1 MPACHLKTM
10 KMGFLNMQTNKIFPT
25 NPALRRRAEEEVR
38 KNSRSACL
46 SEMDVRALCH
56 ELEVSQVELQMQN
69 EELHRITAELAASEE
84 KYRDLYEFAPIGYL
98 TVEPSGQIRE
108 ANLAAATLLGTE
120 RSHLLNNL
128 FQAYLADDSL
138 SRFNAFCSRMIASD
152 AKEIAE
158 VRLFGNGTEEK
169 DNRWALIEGRAI
181 SGSANHDFRMAVIDI
196 TGRRHMEEE
205 LRQIGD
211 ELEERVQ
218 MRTHQLVK
226 ANEELLKAK
235 DVAEAATRIKSEF
248 MANMSHEIRTPM
260 NAVIGM
266 TSLLLDERLSSEQM
280 EFVDIIRSS
289 GEALMVIINDILDF
303 SVMEE
308 KKTALEEQLFD
319 LRHCIQESLD
329 LVSADARRKGL
340 NLSYKIIHGTP
351 ERIFSDPIR
360 LRQILGNLL
369 NNAVKFSDS
378 GEITV
383 SVSSQKSE
391 KSLDILFAVLDS
403 GIGIAEDELDKLFLP
418 FSQIDAST
426 TRRYG
431 GTGLGLAISKKLVE
445 LMGGKIWVKSEPGKG
460 STFYFTI
467 STKAVFSEQMGN
479 EPQIQFERHPISE
492 PMPNIVAPSHL
503 HILLAEDNLLN
514 QKVVLEMLKR
524 LGYRADVAANGFEV
538 LQALQRQQYD
548 IILMDVRMP
557 ELSGLE
563 ATRQIRKLWQDSQQ
577 PKIIAVTAYALE
589 GDREK
594 CLEAGME
601 DYISKPLKMDER
613 DSTLRKYLPS

>member
-1 MPACHLKTM
+1 
-10 KMGFLNMQTNKIFPT
+10 
-25 NPALRRRAEEEVR
+25 
-38 KNSRSACL
+38 
-46 SEMDVRALCH
+46 
-56 ELEVSQVELQMQN
+56 
-69 EELHRITAELAASEE
+69 
-84 KYRDLYEFAPIGYL
+84 
-98 TVEPSGQIRE
+98 
-108 ANLAAATLLGTE
+108 
-120 RSHLLNNL
+120 
-128 FQAYLADDSL
+128 
-138 SRFNAFCSRMIASD
+138 
-152 AKEIAE
+152 
-158 VRLFGNGTEEK
+158 
-169 DNRWALIEGRAI
+169 
-181 SGSANHDFRMAVIDI
+181 MAVIDI
-196 TGRRHMEEE
+196 TARKQMEEE
-205 LRQIGD
+205 LRRIRD

-218 MRTHQLVK
+218 ERTHQLVR
-226 ANEELLKAK
+226 ANEELWKAK

-266 TSLLLDERLSSEQM
+266 TSLLLDEGLSPGQT
-280 EFVDIIRSS
+280 EFVEIIRSS

-308 KKTALEEQLFD
+308 KKATLEEQLFD
-319 LRHCIQESLD
+319 LHHCIQESLD

-467 STKAVFSEQMGN
+467 STKAVFSEQMMGN
-479 EPQIQFERHPISE
+479 QPQIQFERQPLSE
-492 PMPNIVAPSHL
+492 PMPNIVAPSRL

-538 LQALQRQQYD
+538 LQALQRQKYD
-548 IILMDVRMP
+548 VILMDVLMP
-557 ELSGLE
+557 ESSGLE
-563 ATRQIRKLWQDSQQ
+563 ATRQIRKLWQASQQ

-594 CLEAGME
+594 CLEAGMD
-601 DYISKPLKMDER
+601 DYISKPVKMDEL
-613 DSTLRKYLPS
+613 DSTLRKYLPSEMDR

>member
-1 MPACHLKTM
+1 MPSNKT
-10 KMGFLNMQTNKIFPT
+10 FPVD
-25 NPALRRRAEEEVR
+25 PVLREQAEEEVR
-38 KNSRSACL
+38 KNSRSVCL

-56 ELEVSQVELQMQN
+56 ELEVSQVELQLQN
-69 EELHRITAELAASEE
+69 EELQRITAELAASEE

-98 TVEPSGQIRE
+98 TLEPSGEIRD

-120 RSHLLNNL
+120 RAHLLDNL
-128 FQAYLADDSL
+128 FQAFLAEESL
-138 SRFNAFCSRMIASD
+138 SKFNAFCSRVMASG

-158 VRLFGNGTEEK
+158 VHLNGNG
-169 DNRWALIEGRAI
+169 WALIEGRAI
-181 SGSANHDFRMAVIDI
+181 SAHNGFRMAVIDI
-196 TGRRHMEEE
+196 TARKQMEDE
-205 LRQIGD
+205 LQRIRD

-218 MRTHQLVK
+218 ERTHQLVR
-226 ANEELLKAK
+226 ANEELWKAK
-235 DVAEAATRIKSEF
+235 DAAEAATRIKSEF

-266 TSLLLDERLSSEQM
+266 TSLLLDEGLPPEQM
-280 EFVDIIRSS
+280 EFVEIIRSS

-308 KKTALEEQLFD
+308 KKVALEEQLFD
-319 LRHCIQESLD
+319 LSHCIQESLD
-329 LVSADARRKGL
+329 LVSGDSRRKGL
-340 NLSYKIIHGTP
+340 NLSYKIIPGAP

-378 GEITV
+378 GDVTV
-383 SVSSQKSE
+383 SVSSQNSE
-391 KSLDILFAVLDS
+391 NCIDILFAVKDS
-403 GIGIAEDELDKLFLP
+403 GIGIAENELDKLFLP
-418 FSQIDAST
+418 FSQVDTST

-445 LMGGKIWVKSEPGKG
+445 LMGGKIWVRSERGKG
-460 STFYFTI
+460 STFYFIIRTRY
-467 STKAVFSEQMGN
+467 VFSGQMV
-479 EPQIQFERHPISE
+479 EEASQMQEKKQLISE
-492 PMPNIVAPSHL
+492 RMPSIIAPGRLS
-503 HILLAEDNLLN
+503 ILLAEDNLLN

-538 LQALQRQQYD
+538 LQALQRQRYNV
-548 IILMDVRMP
+548 ILMDVRMP

-563 ATRQIRKLWQDSQQ
+563 ATRQIRKLWPDSQQ
-577 PKIIAVTAYALE
+577 PRIIAVTAYALE

-594 CLEAGME
+594 CIEAGMD
-601 DYISKPLKMDER
+601 DYISKPVKMDEL
-613 DSTLRKYLPS
+613 DSTLRRYLPSEMVR

>member
-1 MPACHLKTM
+1 MPSNKT
-10 KMGFLNMQTNKIFPT
+10 FPVD
-25 NPALRRRAEEEVR
+25 PVLRKQAEDEVR
-38 KNSRSACL
+38 KNSRSVCL

-56 ELEVSQVELQMQN
+56 ELEVSQVELQLQN
-69 EELHRITAELAASEE
+69 EELQRITAELAASEE

-98 TVEPSGQIRE
+98 TLEPSGEIRE

-120 RSHLLNNL
+120 RAHMLDNL
-128 FQAYLADDSL
+128 FQAYLAEESL
-138 SRFNAFCSRMIASD
+138 SKFNAFCSRVVASD

-158 VRLFGNGTEEK
+158 VHLKGNGRKEG
-169 DNRWALIEGRAI
+169 DNGWALIEGRAI
-181 SGSANHDFRMAVIDI
+181 SASPCNGFRMAVIDI
-196 TGRRHMEEE
+196 TARKQMEDE
-205 LRQIGD
+205 LQRIRD

-218 MRTHQLVK
+218 ERTHQLVR
-226 ANEELLKAK
+226 ANEELWKAK

-248 MANMSHEIRTPM
+248 MENMSHEIRTPM

-266 TSLLLDERLSSEQM
+266 TSLLLDEGLPPEQM
-280 EFVDIIRSS
+280 EFVEIIRSS

-308 KKTALEEQLFD
+308 KKVALDEQLFD
-319 LRHCIQESLD
+319 LCHCIQESLD
-329 LVSADARRKGL
+329 LVSGDSRRKGL

-378 GEITV
+378 GGVTV
-383 SVSSQKSE
+383 SVSSQNSE
-391 KSLDILFAVLDS
+391 NCIDILFAVKDN
-403 GIGIAEDELDKLFLP
+403 GIGIAENELDKLFLP
-418 FSQIDAST
+418 FSQVDTST

-445 LMGGKIWVKSEPGKG
+445 LMGGKIWVKSERGKG
-460 STFYFTI
+460 STFYFI
-467 STKAVFSEQMGN
+467 IRTKSVFSGQVMGDAS
-479 EPQIQFERHPISE
+479 QIEHKRQPIAE
-492 PMPNIVAPSHL
+492 PMPSTIAPGRLS
-503 HILLAEDNLLN
+503 ILLAEDNLLN

-538 LQALQRQQYD
+538 LQALQRQHYN

-563 ATRQIRKLWQDSQQ
+563 ATRQIRRLWPDSQQ

-594 CLEAGME
+594 CIEAGMD
-601 DYISKPLKMDER
+601 DYISKPVKMDEL
-613 DSTLRKYLPS
+613 DSTLRRYLPSEMV

>member
-1 MPACHLKTM
+1 MPSNKT
-10 KMGFLNMQTNKIFPT
+10 FPV
-25 NPALRRRAEEEVR
+25 NPALRKQAEEEVR

-46 SEMDVRALCH
+46 SEMDIRALCH
-56 ELEVSQVELQMQN
+56 ELEVSQVELQLQN
-69 EELHRITAELAASEE
+69 EELQRITAELAASEE

-98 TVEPSGQIRE
+98 TVEPSGEIRE

-120 RSHLLNNL
+120 RAHLLDNL
-128 FQAYLADDSL
+128 FQAYLAEESL
-138 SRFNAFCSRMIASD
+138 SRFNAFCSRVIASD

-158 VRLFGNGTEEK
+158 VHLLGNGSNER
-169 DNRWALIEGRAI
+169 DNGWALIEGRAI
-181 SGSANHDFRMAVIDI
+181 SASACNGFRMAVIDI
-196 TGRRHMEEE
+196 TARKQMEEE
-205 LRQIGD
+205 LRRIRD

-218 MRTHQLVK
+218 ERTHQLVR
-226 ANEELLKAK
+226 ANEELWKAK

-266 TSLLLDERLSSEQM
+266 TSLLLDEGLSPGQT
-280 EFVDIIRSS
+280 EFVEIIRSS

-308 KKTALEEQLFD
+308 KKVALEEQFFD
-319 LRHCIQESLD
+319 MSHCIQESLD
-329 LVSADARRKGL
+329 LVSGDSRKKGL
-340 NLSYKIIHGTP
+340 NLSYKIIPGTP
-351 ERIFSDPIR
+351 KKIFGDPIR

-378 GEITV
+378 GEIAI

-391 KSLDILFAVLDS
+391 NGLSILFTVKDT
-403 GIGIAEDELDKLFLP
+403 GIGIADNELDKLFLP
-418 FSQIDAST
+418 FSQVDATT
-426 TRRYG
+426 TRRHG

-467 STKAVFSEQMGN
+467 ITKAVFDEQMIGN
-479 EPQIQFERHPISE
+479 ESQIQFERHHVFE
-492 PMPNIVAPSHL
+492 PMPEIIAPSRL

-514 QKVVLEMLKR
+514 QKVILEMLKR

-538 LQALQRQQYD
+538 LQALQRQKYD

-557 ELSGLE
+557 DLSGLE
-563 ATRQIRKLWQDSQQ
+563 ATRQIRKLWLASQQ

-594 CLEAGME
+594 CLEAGMD
-601 DYISKPLKMDER
+601 DYISKPVKMDEL
-613 DSTLRKYLPS
+613 DSTLRKYLPSEMER

>member
-1 MPACHLKTM
+1 MKKDYLAMQKNKTFPAA
-10 KMGFLNMQTNKIFPT
+10 PV
-25 NPALRRRAEEEVR
+25 LRSRAEDEVS
-38 KNSRSACL
+38 KNSRSSCL

-69 EELHRITAELAASEE
+69 EELQRITADFSASEE

-108 ANLAAATLLGTE
+108 ANLAAAALLGAE
-120 RSHLLNNL
+120 RAHLLNNP

-138 SRFNAFCSRMIASD
+138 SKFNAFCSRVIASD
-152 AKEIAE
+152 AKEITE
-158 VRLFGNGTEEK
+158 VHLFGNGTKER
-169 DNRWALIEGRAI
+169 DNSWALIEGRAV
-181 SGSANHDFRMAVIDI
+181 SGSANHGFRMAVIDI
-196 TGRRHMEEE
+196 TGRKQMEEE
-205 LRQIGD
+205 LRRIGD

-218 MRTHQLVK
+218 IRTQQLVK

-266 TSLLLDERLSSEQM
+266 TSLLLDEKLSSEQT

-308 KKTALEEQLFD
+308 KKAALEEQLFD

-329 LVSADARRKGL
+329 LVSADARGKGL

-351 ERIFSDPIR
+351 EKIFSDPIR

-391 KSLDILFAVLDS
+391 KNLDILFEVLDS
-403 GIGIAEDELDKLFLP
+403 GIGIAENELDKLFLP

-467 STKAVFSEQMGN
+467 RTKAVSREQMMGN
-479 EPQIQFERHPISE
+479 ESQIPFKRQPLSE
-492 PMPNIVAPSHL
+492 PMPNIVAPSRL

-524 LGYRADVAANGFEV
+524 LGYHADVAANGFEV

-563 ATRQIRKLWQDSQQ
+563 ATRQIRKLWQASQQ

-594 CLEAGME
+594 CLEAGMD
-601 DYISKPLKMDER
+601 DYISKPVKMDEL